1 MATSNN
7 DGLTSQSPETG
18 GNDTKLNEMLPSES
32 PVPKYEEE
40 EEVSPEP
47 VHTPRP
53 KRKRKRKRYLKQLSS
68 KVGIENG
75 SFKSSIENGHVEVI
89 GDSEKSTRNSTV
101 TKPFLYCRFI
111 ARFPVLAFCKFI
123 YVVL

>member
-1 MATSNN
+1 MATSNE
-7 DGLTSQSPETG
+7 DVVTAQSPETC
-18 GNDTKLNEMLPSES
+18 GNDTKLKEMLPSES
-32 PVPKYEEE
+32 PVPKYEE
-40 EEVSPEP
+40 VSPEL

-75 SFKSSIENGHVEVI
+75 TFKSSIENGHLEGI
-89 GDSEKSTRNSTV
+89 GDSGKSTRNSNV
-101 TKPFLYCRFI
+101 TKPFFYCRFI

-123 YVVL
+123 YVLI